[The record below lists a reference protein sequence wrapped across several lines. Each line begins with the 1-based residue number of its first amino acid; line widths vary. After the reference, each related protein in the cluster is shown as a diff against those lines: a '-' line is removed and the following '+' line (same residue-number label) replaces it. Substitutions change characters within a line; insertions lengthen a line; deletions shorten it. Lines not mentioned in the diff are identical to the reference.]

1 VVVRSLVIDG
11 LLAVVVAASWLGV
24 CGFARLKSALDRLHC
39 VAFVNVVTGFGLI
52 GAAFVG
58 DGMSDRALKIVL
70 IVAVNLLSGA
80 AVSHATAR
88 ALSQR
93 GEI

>member
-1 VVVRSLVIDG
+1 MRSLVIDG
-11 LLAVVVAASWLGV
+11 LLAAIVAAAWLGV

-39 VAFVNVVTGFGLI
+39 VAFVNVVCGLALI

-58 DGMSDRALKIVL
+58 DGMSDRAFKILL

-80 AVSHATAR
+80 VVSHATAR

-93 GEI
+93 GET